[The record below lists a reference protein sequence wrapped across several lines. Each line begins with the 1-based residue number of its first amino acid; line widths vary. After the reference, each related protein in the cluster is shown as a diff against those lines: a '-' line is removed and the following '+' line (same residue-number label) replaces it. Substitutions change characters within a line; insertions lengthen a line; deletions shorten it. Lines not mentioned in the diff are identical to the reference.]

1 MSARIPASTPDKISD
16 NYVAVASAAMQGL
29 KTDIID
35 HDAIAREGVHKRLV
49 FYRDDG
55 SGLLPLGA
63 KNLAPMIESVP
74 PPVVFSFEV
83 SPPEPEVVSPP
94 IVGAATNAP
103 APAPLPPV
111 KPRPQVVVEFVSDII
126 DLSVL
131 CHEVNWSA
139 ETNLLSLLIPEATR
153 LKLGADQHVTI
164 RSAAAGERVYWFT
177 GIAIPVK
184 VMESVLLVFGLEKK

>member
-49 FYRDDG
+49 FYRDD
-55 SGLLPLGA
+55 
-63 KNLAPMIESVP
+63 ESVP